1 MFDEIG
7 LIIMCKTY
15 LGLEWD
21 TLEKILKDAV

>member
-15 LGLEWD
+15 LSLEWD
-21 TLEKILKDAV
+21 TFKKILKDAV